1 MTPSPFKSLVLLVW
15 NQSVFMRDQSKELI
29 LLSLFK
35 SPEMSFWVKV
45 KVLLLERV
53 KVCLRDKVV
62 GPFILT
68 S

>member
-1 MTPSPFKSLVLLVW
+1 
-15 NQSVFMRDQSKELI
+15 MRDQSKELI

-45 KVLLLERV
+45 YVLLLAKV
-53 KVCLRDKVV
+53 KVCLRESVV
-62 GPFILT
+62 GPFTLT